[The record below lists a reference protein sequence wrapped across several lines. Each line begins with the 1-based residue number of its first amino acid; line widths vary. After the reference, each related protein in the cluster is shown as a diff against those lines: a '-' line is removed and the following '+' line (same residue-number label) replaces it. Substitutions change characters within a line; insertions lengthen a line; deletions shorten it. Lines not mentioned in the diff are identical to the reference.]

1 MLSYSTRVQD
11 GKVNTAKSRLT
22 FEMLS
27 VNGVNKREWAE
38 CASALDKRDWVWDLR
53 VGRKA
58 THSEGGICPELQQTL
73 DSRQAQVGRGDV
85 QGRAEVKVAAGG
97 VDLCGDT
104 GVTRA
109 DIFFSMWPFFISH
122 PQPNWRAQTF
132 PLRWKKKTGRFC
144 SIARRCRS
152 RSPKSLGSKFHLT
165 EHGLGWAERERLTQP
180 LQLIL
185 HIMSGPGHR
194 RAPTEKVG
202 EMLGA
207 DMNQLYWAQ
216 PELDRP
222 QQQKIYI

>member
-1 MLSYSTRVQD
+1 MQSYSTRVQD
-11 GKVNTAKSRLT
+11 EKVNTAKSRLT

-27 VNGVNKREWAE
+27 VNGENKHEWAE
-38 CASALDKRDWVWDLR
+38 CGSALDKRDQVWDLR

-104 GVTRA
+104 RVTYA
-109 DIFFSMWPFFISH
+109 DICFSMWPLFHI
-122 PQPNWRAQTF
+122 PNPTKSSDFSSQVE
-132 PLRWKKKTGRFC
+132 KTGRFC
-144 SIARRCRS
+144 SIARHCQS
-152 RSPKSLGSKFHLT
+152 QSPKSLWSKFHLT
-165 EHGLGWAERERLTQP
+165 EHGLGRAERERLTQP

-194 RAPTEKVG
+194 RAPTKKVG

-207 DMNQLYWAQ
+207 DMNQLYWGQ

-222 QQQKIYI
+222 QQQKNIKNKK